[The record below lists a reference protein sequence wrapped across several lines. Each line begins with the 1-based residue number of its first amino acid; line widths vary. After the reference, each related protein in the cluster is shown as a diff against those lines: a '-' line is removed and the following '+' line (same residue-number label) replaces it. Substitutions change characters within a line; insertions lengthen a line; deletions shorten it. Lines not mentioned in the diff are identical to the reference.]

1 MSDKVRYITPLSVKG
16 VLTDIGDHL
25 WDILD
30 SKDTELAYDRKRFDD
45 DHLVQNWEAVQKKS
59 DSFSRDLVYSGDVY
73 SIAFEIAQVIL
84 FRRRVRQ
91 HPNIGE
97 SSDLGFPRGWVPRA
111 FSFSSDWNKSS
122 GKELKANNDFRKNG
136 WRDYFKAERL
146 FKKLSE
152 GHKKRLRRQYG

>member
-45 DHLVQNWEAVQKKS
+45 DHLVQNWEAIQKKS

-73 SIAFEIAQVIL
+73 SIAFEIALLLQNL
-84 FRRRVRQ
+84 
-91 HPNIGE
+91 
-97 SSDLGFPRGWVPRA
+97 S
-111 FSFSSDWNKSS
+111 
-122 GKELKANNDFRKNG
+122 
-136 WRDYFKAERL
+136 
-146 FKKLSE
+146 KL
-152 GHKKRLRRQYG
+152 H